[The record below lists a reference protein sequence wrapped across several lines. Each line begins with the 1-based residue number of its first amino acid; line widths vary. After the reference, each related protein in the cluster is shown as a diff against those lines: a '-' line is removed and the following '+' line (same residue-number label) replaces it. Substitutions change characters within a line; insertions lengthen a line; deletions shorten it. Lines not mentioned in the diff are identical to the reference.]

1 MAEALVSVRG
11 LSIGYRD
18 ALGALTMA
26 VREVSFE
33 LPAGGS
39 LGIVGESGSG
49 KSTVARALLGH
60 YRGGSE
66 RTAGEVLV
74 AGRSVSGA
82 TREQLTSRRGVEMA
96 FVPQNPLSSLTHHI
110 RVGPQLVEILRTRA
124 GLSSSAARA
133 RALELF
139 AATQLP
145 DPQALFDRFPHQLSG
160 GQRQRVVIACALA
173 CRPRLLVLDEPTTA
187 LDKTTEVQ
195 VLDLVQSLRAEIGAG
210 LVLVT
215 HDLNVVASVCDR
227 VVVMKDGSV
236 VEQGPTA
243 DTFRAP
249 ATAYTRELV
258 GSVLRLEDAPPE
270 ESPTGQRSSSAME
283 PASKDVTAS
292 SPTPAGGQAMVTPVL
307 ELQGLQ
313 HRYRRASWFGG
324 GAREARPA
332 LAEVSLRLAPGEILG
347 VIGES
352 GSGKSTMG
360 GIVAGLI
367 APSQGRLHFQ
377 GQALG
382 AGAAART
389 REQRRRIQMIFQD
402 PLSSLNPR
410 QSVATAIARPI
421 RLFFGATAAEA
432 RRRAAALLAEL
443 GMGPEYLD
451 RFPRQLSGGQ
461 QQRVAIARAFAAE
474 PDLIVCDEV
483 TSALDATVQGQVL
496 AALRQM
502 QQRRGVAMLVITH
515 DLAVVW
521 RLAQRVLVLRE
532 GVVHEEGDTR
542 QVFADPRSAYTRALL
557 EASTRASRLGP

>member
-1 MAEALVSVRG
+1 MAEPLLQVQH

-18 ALGALTMA
+18 ALGSLTMA
-26 VREVSFE
+26 VQDVSFT

-49 KSTVARALLGH
+49 KSTVARSLLGH

-66 RTAGEVLV
+66 RTAGEIVL
-74 AGRSVSGA
+74 AGQSVSAA
-82 TREQLTSRRGVEMA
+82 TRDELARRRGIEVA

-110 RVGPQLVEILRTRA
+110 RVGAQLVEILRTRA
-124 GLSSSAARA
+124 GLDAGAARV

-145 DPQALFDRFPHQLSG
+145 DPSALFERYPHQLSG

-187 LDKTTEVQ
+187 LDKTTELQ
-195 VLDLVQSLRAEIGAG
+195 VLELVQALRREIGAG

-227 VVVMKDGSV
+227 VVVMKDGRI

-243 DTFRAP
+243 STFRRP
-249 ATAYTRELV
+249 ASAYTRELV
-258 GSVLRLEDAPPE
+258 GSVLRLDDV
-270 ESPTGQRSSSAME
+270 SAGE
-283 PASKDVTAS
+283 AVTSVGVHGA
-292 SPTPAGGQAMVTPVL
+292 AAPVL
-307 ELQGLQ
+307 ELKGLG
-313 HRYRRASWFGG
+313 HRYRRASWFGL

-332 LAEVSLRLAPGEILG
+332 LAEVTMQLAPGEILG
-347 VIGES
+347 IIGES
-352 GSGKSTMG
+352 GSGKSTLG
-360 GIVAGLI
+360 GIVAGLM
-367 APSQGRLHFQ
+367 APSQGQLWFRGETL
-377 GQALG
+377 
-382 AGAAART
+382 AGGSAARG

-410 QSVATAIARPI
+410 QTVGGAIARPI
-421 RLFFGATAAEA
+421 RLFFGVTASEA

-443 GMGPEYLD
+443 GMSEEYLD

-474 PDLIVCDEV
+474 PDLIICDEV

-496 AALRQM
+496 TTLRQM
-502 QQRRGVAMLVITH
+502 QVRRGVAMLVITH

-532 GVVHEEGDTR
+532 GVVHEAGLTR
-542 QVFADPRSAYTRALL
+542 TVFSEPSSPYTRALL
-557 EASTRASRLGP
+557 QASTRASRLDAEPVTP